1 MKYYNFEDIIELTGC
16 SQSKAYE
23 IIRKLNEQYK
33 KKYPESISIRG
44 KVPKWYFNEAM
55 GLNNDVKENQEH
67 ENNR

>member
-23 IIRKLNEQYK
+23 IIRKQNEQYK

-44 KVPKWYFNEAM
+44 RVPNGILMKQW
-55 GLNNDVKENQEH
+55 D
-67 ENNR
+67 